1 MPALYFSVDKEM
13 HPSNNSL
20 REIGTR
26 PVDKTID
33 EKMSRET
40 DLKLNDDTEDKIT
53 DNDKNSHDDEV
64 LEAELLMDDDD
75 KISAR
80 DVRLALCE
88 EKEEWVIILP
98 NMPSDRS
105 KHL

>member
-20 REIGTR
+20 RGIGTR

-33 EKMSRET
+33 EKMSREK
-40 DLKLNDDTEDKIT
+40 DLKLNDDTGYKIAY
-53 DNDKNSHDDEV
+53 NVKNSHDDEV